1 MICLYVVSCI
11 NVLFVAKDFSDSIL
25 KNSIEFRITVQLIK
39 CIFLDHSKWML
50 LIIGHSEINQTMN
63 GTCFENKM
71 SSEWCENLIDNLL
84 VCCLYHIIS
93 ILTIWDKN
101 VSVKIIMSVQVILYF

>member
-1 MICLYVVSCI
+1 MHKCTFCS
-11 NVLFVAKDFSDSIL
+11 
-25 KNSIEFRITVQLIK
+25 NSIEFRITVQLIK

-63 GTCFENKM
+63 GTCFENKI